1 MSDPAEIER
10 HLRSHVDSYWHPVGT
25 CAMGPNP
32 DQGAVVDGRG
42 AVYGVEGCFVADCSL
57 MPVIPRATTAMPASV
72 IGERVAAF
80 LLGED

>member
-1 MSDPAEIER
+1 
-10 HLRSHVDSYWHPVGT
+10 
-25 CAMGPNP
+25 MGP
-32 DQGAVVDGRG
+32 DAEQGAVADGRG
-42 AVYGVEGCFVADCSL
+42 AVHGLEGCFIADCSL